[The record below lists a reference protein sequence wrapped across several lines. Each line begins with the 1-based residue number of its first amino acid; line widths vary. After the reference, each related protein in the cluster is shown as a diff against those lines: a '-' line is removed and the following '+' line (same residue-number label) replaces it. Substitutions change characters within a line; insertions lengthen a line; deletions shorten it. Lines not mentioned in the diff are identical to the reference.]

1 MSTIKWE
8 TADHMM
14 NVLAFAFAVSATRA
28 NIPVDMDE
36 ALEFA
41 QEMFKKYCE
50 AYGITDVEME
60 EDE

>member
-8 TADHMM
+8 TADQMM
-14 NVLAFAFAVSATRA
+14 NVLAFAFAVSAKKA
-28 NIPVDMDE
+28 NLPIDMNE

-41 QEMFKKYCE
+41 QEMFGKYCE